1 MKYFG
6 SITDEND
13 IATKGYVDGVWEE
26 STAAVAAVSG
36 DTITCEFRVGTNY
49 TNAQVMNTKF
59 VFESDGVFY
68 PLKVVKWTAIGV
80 GANTTVKYWLD
91 MVDPSAEIAVDDSLY
106 TIYNFPN
113 VDGVQSMG
121 VWNLNN
127 D

>member
-6 SITDEND
+6 SITDKND
-13 IATKGYVDGVWEE
+13 IATKGYVDGVWEG

-36 DTITCEFRVGTNY
+36 DTITCEVRVGTNY
-49 TNAQVMNTKF
+49 SNAQVTNAKF

-68 PLKVVKWTAIGV
+68 PLKVVKWATIGA

-91 MVDPSAEIAVDDSLY
+91 MVDPSAEIAVGDTLY
-106 TIYNFPN
+106 DITTFSNI
-113 VDGVQSMG
+113 G